1 MNFLVCVLVAVVI
14 IYLFCNN
21 VNLRPIAQWAAPNQT
36 EVNIQGWDQFPCWAH
51 HAESAFQDRVRSLVT
66 KAQFIWMV
74 MWISIFSFC
83 NVIESK
89 YIYISKWICPKTE
102 NVTYFNIGFPWRK
115 DNRTLSGDQT
125 PASSI
130 SLCRWTSAIA
140 ADAQLALQIKTV
152 VVCTNLMDTKYASL
166 EEVLCATKF
175 KSTTNFERCLYLNI
189 WEWLKTLIYIYSPKT
204 DA

>member
-51 HAESAFQDRVRSLVT
+51 HAESAFQDRV
-66 KAQFIWMV
+66 
-74 MWISIFSFC
+74 IFLLQC
-83 NVIESK
+83 DWVQI

>member
-1 MNFLVCVLVAVVI
+1 MNFLAWVLVAVVI
-14 IYLFCNN
+14 IYPFCNN

-74 MWISIFSFC
+74 MWISIFFLLQC
-83 NVIESK
+83 DWIQ
-89 YIYISKWICPKTE
+89 IYIQMNLSKNSEC
-102 NVTYFNIGFPWRK
+102 NIFQHRISMEK

-189 WEWLKTLIYIYSPKT
+189 WEWLKTLYIYSPKT